1 MSLLRRRMMMTA
13 MEGEADMREW
23 QIIGKIV
30 SDGTGDNVGLTI
42 PIDFTKYREIFI
54 DANNCE
60 ANSTRRVMLRN
71 ASAWYNGNVLYMASS
86 LEKNR
91 ITCVILN
98 ICGGLYPFAGS
109 NTGYNNGIIDVRP
122 CATPRVTL
130 AQESYAMISLD
141 TNNNGAVPEGEILT
155 VYGR

>member
-1 MSLLRRRMMMTA
+1 
-13 MEGEADMREW
+13 MREW

-60 ANSTRRVMLRN
+60 ANSTRRIVIRST
-71 ASAWYNGNVLYMASS
+71 SAWYNGNALYMASTTN
-86 LEKNR
+86 KNR

-98 ICGGLYPFAGS
+98 ICGELYPFAGS
-109 NTGYNNGIIDVRP
+109 NTGYANGIIGVES
-122 CATPRVTL
+122 CVNPRVTF
-130 AQESYAMISLD
+130 AQENYTMISLD
-141 TNNNGAVPEGEILT
+141 TNNNGAIPDGEILT

>member
-1 MSLLRRRMMMTA
+1 MAA

-30 SDGTGDNVGLTI
+30 SDGTGDSVGLTI
-42 PIDFTKYREIFI
+42 PIDFTKYREFFI
-54 DANNCE
+54 DANNCKE
-60 ANSTRRVMLRN
+60 NSTRRIVIRN
-71 ASAWYNGNVLYMASS
+71 ASAWYNGNVLYTGSS
-86 LEKNR
+86 TNKNR

-98 ICGGLYPFAGS
+98 ICGELYPFAGS
-109 NTGYNNGIIDVRP
+109 NTGYNNGAIDVQP
-122 CATPRVTL
+122 CATPRVTF
-130 AQESYAMISLD
+130 AQESYTMISLD

>member
-1 MSLLRRRMMMTA
+1 MSLLRRRMMMAA

-30 SDGTGDNVGLTI
+30 SDGTGDSVGLTI

-60 ANSTRRVMLRN
+60 ANSTRRVVLRN
-71 ASAWYNGNVLYMASS
+71 ASAWYNGNALYIGSS
-86 LEKNR
+86 PNKNR

-98 ICGGLYPFAGS
+98 ICGELYPFAGS
-109 NTGYNNGIIDVRP
+109 NTGYINGIIDVQP
-122 CATPRVTL
+122 CATPRTTF
-130 AQESYAMISLD
+130 AQDGYTMISLD